1 MDDLA
6 SRPAFRLRGAQITRL
21 ETFVDAAFAFA
32 ATMLVIAFDALP
44 QTFAELYDA
53 LRRVPT
59 FVLCF
64 ALLMLFWLAHNRWS
78 RRFGLEDTWSTLL
91 SLALVLIVMIYMYPL
106 RMIIS
111 GALHLFSGGWVPEEL
126 AFTPGG
132 EAIELQLAFMV
143 YSVGFG
149 LLALL
154 VVLLNR
160 HALRHAETLAL
171 SPYERA
177 ETRTEI
183 GVHGIMAASAV
194 LSVAVSA
201 GFLLGTSGGDR
212 MQWYHALPMWVY
224 CLLSIAIPVYAVR
237 RDRLKHGLSAADAR
251 PAPEP

>member
-1 MDDLA
+1 MNDHP
-6 SRPAFRLRGAQITRL
+6 SRSGFRLRGAQITRL

-64 ALLMLFWLAHNRWS
+64 ALLMMFWLAHNRWS
-78 RRFGLEDTWSTLL
+78 RRFGLEDAWSTLL
-91 SLALVLIVMIYMYPL
+91 SLALVLMVMIYMYPL

-126 AFTPGG
+126 AFTPGR
-132 EAIELQLAFMV
+132 EATELQLAFMV
-143 YSVGFG
+143 YSAGFG

-160 HALRHAETLAL
+160 HALRHADTLDL

-177 ETRTEI
+177 ETQTEV
-183 GVHGIMAASAV
+183 GVHAIMLASAV
-194 LSVAVSA
+194 LSVAISA
-201 GFLLGTSGGDR
+201 CFLRWSSDGAMR
-212 MQWYHALPMWVY
+212 WFHALPMWVY
-224 CLLSIAIPVYAVR
+224 CLLSIAIPVYAMR
-237 RDRLKHGLSAADAR
+237 RDRLRRALLAGASA
-251 PAPEP
+251 

>member
-1 MDDLA
+1 MNDLP
-6 SRPAFRLRGAQITRL
+6 SRAGFRLRGAQITRL

-64 ALLMLFWLAHNRWS
+64 ALLMMFWLAHNRWS
-78 RRFGLEDTWSTLL
+78 RRFGLEDAWSTLL
-91 SLALVLIVMIYMYPL
+91 SLALVLMVMIYMYPL

-126 AFTPGG
+126 AFTPGR

-143 YSVGFG
+143 YSAGFG

-160 HALRHAETLAL
+160 HALRHADTLDL

-177 ETRTEI
+177 ETQTEV
-183 GVHGIMAASAV
+183 GVHAIMLASAV
-194 LSVAVSA
+194 LSVAISA
-201 GFLLGTSGGDR
+201 CFLRWSSDGAMR
-212 MQWYHALPMWVY
+212 WFHALPMWVY
-224 CLLSIAIPVYAVR
+224 CLLSIAIPVYAMR
-237 RDRLKHGLSAADAR
+237 RDRLRRALLAGASA
-251 PAPEP
+251 